1 MASRFLLLRRHTRSL
16 WRQPPRTR
24 TLRPS
29 CEGGTVA
36 SSRRTMKA
44 PTPTPRSPP
53 YASHKVFNRD
63 AGFISWMQICNRQA
77 YHCIHTTRSV
87 NSGSQTV
94 VETPQNPGAV
104 ASGETKPK
112 RKKLKGKRAVTRF
125 LKSLRWK
132 KKKEIQRMTAE
143 EKILYKLKLVSPKEG
158 RKLVA
163 ALKKIEPEDPAEP
176 THDPEVLTP
185 EEHFYFLKMGQKS
198 KNYVPVG
205 RRGIYQGVILN
216 MHLHWK
222 KHQTLQVIV
231 KTFTPDEVKEIA
243 SELARLSGGIV
254 LDIQEGN
261 TIIMYRGKN
270 YAQPPP
276 EIMSPKVSLS
286 RKKGNHNVVF
296 EIFNQA
302 LDKSKYKDRLR
313 ALRRYIPRLEQEL
326 EDLHAQMKLAGERN
340 GQIGVKD
347 VTLISDGTNSMPAR
361 KESSCSVRNKSVSD
375 LLLPESVEGSGR
387 LADGSNEDEDD
398 SASESLSFSESDDLS
413 DIFET
418 ESEEQ
423 EEDKEERPLYLD
435 RLDKFPSQNNDDEPD
450 DFEEHLRKIAS
461 LSDKTDS
468 PSKELKVSELD
479 EIDKIFLRA
488 SSLLKKRIG
497 MEATVVEQLIPNC
510 RAPCCFLEA
519 H

>member
-1 MASRFLLLRRHTRSL
+1 M
-16 WRQPPRTR
+16 
-24 TLRPS
+24 
-29 CEGGTVA
+29 A
-36 SSRRTMKA
+36 SSRLTALEVPART
-44 PTPTPRSPP
+44 PSSPRYISQ
-53 YASHKVFNRD
+53 KVFNRD
-63 AGFISWMQICNRQA
+63 AGFVSWMQISKRQA
-77 YHCIHTTRSV
+77 YNCIHAICSV
-87 NSGSQTV
+87 DSESQPTV
-94 VETPQNPGAV
+94 EPQQSPGAV
-104 ASGETKPK
+104 ASDEPKPK
-112 RKKLKGKRAVTRF
+112 RKKLKGRRAVNRF

-132 KKKEIQRMTAE
+132 KRREIQRMTAE
-143 EKILYKLKLVSPKEG
+143 EKILYKLKLARKKEE
-158 RKLVA
+158 RLVA

-185 EEHFYFLKMGQKS
+185 EEHFYFLKMGEKC

-231 KTFTPDEVKEIA
+231 KTFTPEEVKEIA

-261 TIIMYRGKN
+261 IIIMYRGKN

-276 EIMSPKVSLS
+276 EIMSPKVSLN
-286 RKKGNHNVVF
+286 RKK
-296 EIFNQA
+296 A
-302 LDKSKYKDRLR
+302 LDKSKYRDRLR

-326 EDLHAQMKLAGERN
+326 EDLHAQTKLAGEPK
-340 GQIGVKD
+340 GQSVGKD
-347 VTLISDGTNSMPAR
+347 IALISDSVNSTPVR
-361 KESSCSVRNKSVSD
+361 KESSFLVHNKSVSD
-375 LLLPESVEGSGR
+375 LLLPESI
-387 LADGSNEDEDD
+387 DGSERLEDESYEVEDD
-398 SASESLSFSESDDLS
+398 SVSESISFSESEDLS

-418 ESEEQ
+418 DSEVQ
-423 EEDKEERPLYLD
+423 EEDNKERPLYLD

-461 LSDKTDS
+461 LSDKPDS

-488 SSLLKKRIG
+488 SSLLKKR
-497 MEATVVEQLIPNC
+497 
-510 RAPCCFLEA
+510 
-519 H
+519 